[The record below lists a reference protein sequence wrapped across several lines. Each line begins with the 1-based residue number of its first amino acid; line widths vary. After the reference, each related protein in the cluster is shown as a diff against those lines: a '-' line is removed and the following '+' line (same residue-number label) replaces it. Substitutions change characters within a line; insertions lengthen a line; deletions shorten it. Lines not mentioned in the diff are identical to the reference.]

1 MKRFVNVSAFIIIT
15 LNIIGC
21 ASTFSDINASLPDL
35 NNIENGIYHGVYS
48 LPNAPLS
55 AVVDVTVQN
64 HFLTAIKLIEHNCSP
79 IGKKAESIIDRIISR
94 QSLDVDAVSGA
105 TLSSKTILKA
115 VENAL
120 Q

>member
-1 MKRFVNVSAFIIIT
+1 MKRLLILTACIVALLIIS
-15 LNIIGC
+15 C

-35 NNIENGIYHGVYS
+35 DNIENGIYRGTYS
-48 LPNAPLS
+48 LPNSPLN
-55 AVVDVTVQN
+55 AIVDVTVQN
-64 HFLTAIKLIEHNCSP
+64 HFLAAIRLIEHNCSP
-79 IGKKAESIIDRIISR
+79 IGKKAENIVDRIIKH
-94 QSLDVDAVSGA
+94 QSLDVDVVSGA